1 MTTST
6 ITDSTLHEALVAT
19 MIATGWDV
27 RRVMSFL
34 VDFLADKHKTVS
46 EIVDA
51 LNLAAFEET
60 RPAEVEEVD
69 FLDESV

>member
-1 MTTST
+1 
-6 ITDSTLHEALVAT
+6 

-34 VDFLADKHKTVS
+34 VDFLADKHETVS

-60 RPAEVEEVD
+60 RPTEVEEVD

>member
-6 ITDSTLHEALVAT
+6 ITDSTLHEALAAT

-27 RRVMSFL
+27 RKVMSFL
-34 VDFLADKHKTVS
+34 EDFLSDNHETVS

-51 LNLAAFEET
+51 LNKAAFEET
-60 RPAEVEEVD
+60 RPAEIEEVD

>member
-6 ITDSTLHEALVAT
+6 ITDSTLHEALAAT

-27 RRVMSFL
+27 RKVMSFL
-34 VDFLADKHKTVS
+34 VNFLSDKHETVS

-51 LNLAAFEET
+51 LNKAAFDET
-60 RPAEVEEVD
+60 RPTEIEEVD